1 MVTSLID
8 RIGGGLFPA
17 PTEVTD
23 AGEAFLRESVRL
35 GFRARVLF
43 EATEQLLS
51 RGLIDEHGRGD
62 EERIG
67 YDEMLSLRGI
77 GPYAASHLAM
87 LLHDYSRIPVDSE
100 VRRFC
105 RERYDID
112 ADQIAAFFDSWGA
125 YRFLGYKVGRI
136 LTRDEIT
143 A

>member
-1 MVTSLID
+1 MIELP
-8 RIGGGLFPA
+8 RFA
-17 PTEVTD
+17 PRDTN
-23 AGEAFLRESVRL
+23 AS
-35 GFRARVLF
+35 
-43 EATEQLLS
+43 S
-51 RGLIDEHGRGD
+51 NSYP
-62 EERIG
+62 ERIG
-67 YDEMLSLRGI
+67 PLLALFSTFLTLLYASALHATSLERCVSMTLRHQPDEFTVAAVLSYSLRGI

-105 RERYDID
+105 RERYDIG

-136 LTRDEIT
+136 LTRDEVR